1 MNYDRERLIRRLA
14 VPLKGLVQRF
24 TFLSLVLAAFG
35 LMLLGKADTLM
46 EQRLRTVAAD
56 VIAPVLGVL
65 SQPVDFIDGV
75 IGHLRELAAL
85 RSENDQLRQ
94 EVERLNAW
102 HSVARQ
108 LEAENTSLRELLSLN
123 ATPRHGFISAR
134 VIADGGG
141 PFVRSVLLNVG
152 TGDGVAK
159 GQPAVNGDGLVGR
172 VMETGR
178 RSARLLLVTD
188 LNSRIPVVI
197 EETRLHAILAGDNS
211 NQPQLVFLPDKG
223 KVPVGARVVTSGF
236 GNALPPGLP
245 IGVIV
250 SVRGRTARI
259 RTFVKWNRLEFV
271 RLIDFSG
278 KDEPSDA
285 GGAER
290 VAP

>member
-1 MNYDRERLIRRLA
+1 LISRLT
-14 VPLKGLVQRF
+14 VPFKGLVQRF
-24 TFLSLVLAAFG
+24 AFLSLVLAAFG

-46 EQRLRTVAAD
+46 EQRLRTVASD

-65 SQPVDFIDGV
+65 SRPVDFIDGV
-75 IGHLRELAAL
+75 LGNLRELAAL
-85 RSENDQLRQ
+85 RSENQRLRQ

-108 LEAENTSLRELLSLN
+108 LEAENNSLRELLSLN
-123 ATPRHGFISAR
+123 ANPRHGFISAR

-141 PFVRSVLLNVG
+141 PFVRSVLLNAG

-172 VMETGR
+172 VMDAGR

-223 KVPVGARVVTSGF
+223 KVPVGARVVTSGY

-245 IGVIV
+245 IGVV
-250 SVRGRTARI
+250 ALVQGRTARI
-259 RTFVKWNRLEFV
+259 RTFVKWNRLEYV
-271 RLIDFSG
+271 RLIDFRG
-278 KDEPSDA
+278 KAEPSDG
-285 GGAER
+285 GGAGQA
-290 VAP
+290 AP

>member
-1 MNYDRERLIRRLA
+1 MNYGREGLITRLA
-14 VPLKGLVQRF
+14 VPLKGMIQRF
-24 TFLSLVLAAFG
+24 AFLSLVLAAFV

-46 EQRLRTVAAD
+46 ERRLRTVAAD
-56 VIAPVLGVL
+56 VISPVLSVL
-65 SQPVDFIDGV
+65 SRPVDFVDGV
-75 IGHLRELAAL
+75 LGQLRELAAL
-85 RSENDQLRQ
+85 RSENERLRQ

-108 LEAENTSLRELLSLN
+108 LEAENKSLRELLSFN
-123 ATPRHGFISAR
+123 ATPRYGFISAR

-152 TGDGVAK
+152 ARDGVAK

-172 VMETGR
+172 VMDAGR

-223 KVPVGARVVTSGF
+223 KVLVGARVVTSGF

-250 SVRGRTARI
+250 SVQGGTARI
-259 RTFVKWNRLEFV
+259 RTFVKWNRLEYV

-290 VAP
+290 AAP

>member
-1 MNYDRERLIRRLA
+1 MITRLA
-14 VPLKGLVQRF
+14 IPLKGMVQRF
-24 TFLSLVLAAFG
+24 TFLSLVIAAFG
-35 LMLLGKADTLM
+35 LMLLGKADTLL

-75 IGHLRELAAL
+75 LGQLRELVAL
-85 RSENDQLRQ
+85 RSENQRLRQ

-108 LEAENTSLRELLSLN
+108 LEAENKSLRELLSFN
-123 ATPRHGFISAR
+123 ATPRYGFISAR

-152 TGDGVAK
+152 ASGGVAK

-172 VMETGR
+172 VMDAGR

-223 KVPVGARVVTSGF
+223 EVLVGARVVTSGF

-259 RTFVKWNRLEFV
+259 RTFVKWDRLEYV
-271 RLIDFSG
+271 RLIDFRG

-285 GGAER
+285 GGVEKA
-290 VAP
+290 AP